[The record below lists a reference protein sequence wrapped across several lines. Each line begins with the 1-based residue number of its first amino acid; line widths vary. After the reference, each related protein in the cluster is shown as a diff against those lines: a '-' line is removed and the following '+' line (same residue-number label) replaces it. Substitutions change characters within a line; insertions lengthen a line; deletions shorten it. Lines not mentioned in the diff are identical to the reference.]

1 MTIRGLCAH
10 LLPRRPR
17 RRRSRER
24 FSRDRGAV
32 QLYRLVVLQFVL
44 LNKLDLISARR
55 DFCIDIS
62 EPNMFMVA
70 LRL

>member
-1 MTIRGLCAH
+1 MTIRGLSAH

-17 RRRSRER
+17 RGRSRER
-24 FSRDRGAV
+24 FSRDRRAV
-32 QLYRLVVLQFVL
+32 QLYRLVVLHFVL
-44 LNKLDLISARR
+44 LNNLDLKSARR